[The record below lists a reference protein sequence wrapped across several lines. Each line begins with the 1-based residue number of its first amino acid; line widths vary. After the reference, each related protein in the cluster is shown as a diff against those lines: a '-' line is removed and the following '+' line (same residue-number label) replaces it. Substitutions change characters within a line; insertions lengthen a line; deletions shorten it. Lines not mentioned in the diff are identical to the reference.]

1 MMTFEAVAQIG
12 NERELNHR
20 IMSGLG
26 GSRLLRGVSMD
37 SPRTIVRL
45 MRRGLPVDSADYA
58 REHLGLSHHVFDSVL
73 PRTTLI
79 SARKS
84 KRRTLSKPV
93 SENLFRLARLVA
105 VAEEAFGEDDAARQW
120 VTTPN
125 PVFADEAPGTLADT
139 EAGAAWVETVLM
151 RMMYGVDA

>member
-1 MMTFEAVAQIG
+1 MATEAAERIG
-12 NERELNHR
+12 SERELGHR
-20 IMSGLG
+20 IMEGLG
-26 GSRLLRGVSMD
+26 GSRLLQGVSMD
-37 SPRTIVRL
+37 SPQAIVRL
-45 MRRGLPVDSADYA
+45 MRHGLPVDSADYA

-84 KRRTLSKPV
+84 KSRTLSKSV

-105 VAEEAFGEDDAARQW
+105 VAEEAFGDDAAAQQW
-120 VTTPN
+120 MTTAN
-125 PVFADEAPGTLADT
+125 PVFDDEAPGTLADT
-139 EAGAAWVETVLM
+139 EAGAAWVEAVLM